1 MSLALTYPLQALG
14 HREYSSGFP
23 WITFFGEKSGLGFS
37 ENILQSKIIR
47 RKIRSANHPFSKKSA
62 VKNPSVNWLSANRYQ
77 IEKWAGFLCAISRSL
92 QPIAY
97 VPKFCRNFKTSKKKK
112 KPVESE
118 IETNGSVSG
127 STASDVGGVRLFAK
141 SRSLL
146 KPDEP
151 VTETKRQTKPDLLAH
166 RKVSVRSWDF

>member
-1 MSLALTYPLQALG
+1 MVWHNFLLDTLKCPLKSRLFCFSYSKLFSFFFLSWR
-14 HREYSSGFP
+14 HR
-23 WITFFGEKSGLGFS
+23 
-37 ENILQSKIIR
+37 
-47 RKIRSANHPFSKKSA
+47 
-62 VKNPSVNWLSANRYQ
+62 LSNRCYQ
-77 IEKWAGFLCAISRSL
+77 IEKRAGFLCAISRSQ

-127 STASDVGGVRLFAK
+127 SAASDVGGVRLFAK

-166 RKVSVRSWDF
+166 RKVCVRS